1 MLACAGHQQGGF
13 HCRMINCRHAN
24 ERIGLQMYII
34 YTYIYISIHMEVPD
48 LLKDVMFNTIPDS
61 TLGGYTQL

>member
-1 MLACAGHQQGGF
+1 M
-13 HCRMINCRHAN
+13 R
-24 ERIGLQMYII
+24 GLDSRCILYIHI
-34 YTYIYISIHMEVPD
+34 YIYIYKSIHMEVPD

>member
-1 MLACAGHQQGGF
+1 
-13 HCRMINCRHAN
+13 MINCRHAN

>member
-1 MLACAGHQQGGF
+1 
-13 HCRMINCRHAN
+13 MISCRHAN

-34 YTYIYISIHMEVPD
+34 YTYIYIYIYKSIHMEVPD
-48 LLKDVMFNTIPDS
+48 LLKDVMFNIIPDS